1 LNRVRKYQEN
11 IIEIMKIVNMK
22 KTPKYKYIFGISDLL
37 VIFISFF
44 CSIYVLRQ
52 DESLGIVEFFSQS
65 EQILLLFLFL
75 SIVFIFIFQF
85 NGLYRVNIILNRA
98 THLITIIKALYYGA
112 LNIVLI
118 SFLIKSTDIID
129 SRLIIFTFIIF
140 ALPSLYFIR
149 VELLRHLYIKLRNN
163 QFRRNVIIVGDG
175 NSGKLLATKLMFEN
189 PIGIEIV
196 GFVDD
201 DLREGEEVVGG
212 MKVLGKIS
220 QLREIISKNKID
232 EILIAIEDEGY
243 ERLLEIL
250 DDCRRLKVNIRLTSE
265 LFGVVARRIG
275 TEKYIDIPVINVSP
289 LYYNKLNMLFKRIF
303 DLIVAFT
310 SLVLLSPLLILI
322 AILVKLSSEGPVL
335 FKSKAIGK
343 NGKPFM
349 FYKFRSMLVRE
360 GEDEERKNMM
370 IEFMRENENSNGRKI
385 VNLKRITWVG
395 KILRKTSLDE
405 LPQLLNVLKG
415 DMSLVGP
422 RPALPYEYE
431 NYDRWHKRRVSVLP
445 GCTGVWQVWGRSSVN
460 FKESIVLD
468 LYYIN
473 NMSPWLDLQL
483 ILQTIPAIFFF
494 RGAK

>member
-1 LNRVRKYQEN
+1 
-11 IIEIMKIVNMK
+11 MKIVNMK
-22 KTPKYKYIFGISDLL
+22 RTPKYKYIFGIWDIL

-52 DESLGIVEFFSQS
+52 NESLGVFEFFVESQ
-65 EQILLLFLFL
+65 QILLLFLIL

-118 SFLIKSTDIID
+118 SFLIKSTEIID
-129 SRLIIFTFIIF
+129 SRLIIFTFILF
-140 ALPSLYFIR
+140 ALPSLYLVRI
-149 VELLRHLYIKLRNN
+149 ELLRHLYIKLKNN
-163 QFRRNVIIVGDG
+163 QFKRNVIIVGDG

-189 PIGIEIV
+189 PIGIEII

-201 DLREGEEVVGG
+201 DLSTGEDVVGG

-220 QLREIISKNKID
+220 QLPEIIVKHKID
-232 EILIAIEDEGY
+232 EILIAVEDEGY

-250 DDCRRLKVNIRLTSE
+250 DDCRRLNVNIRLTSE

-275 TEKYIDIPVINVSP
+275 TEKYIDIPVIDISP
-289 LYYNKLNMLFKRIF
+289 QYYNRLNVIFKRIF
-303 DLIVAFT
+303 DLITA
-310 SLVLLSPLLILI
+310 SLCVIILSPLLIVI
-322 AILVKLSSEGPVL
+322 AVLVKLSSNGTIL
-335 FKSKAIGK
+335 FKSAAIGK
-343 NGKPFM
+343 DGTPFLI
-349 FYKFRSMLVRE
+349 YKFRSMYANQ

-370 IEFMRENENSNGRKI
+370 IKFMKESEENDNGRKI
-385 VNLKRITWVG
+385 INAKRVTWIG
-395 KILRKTSLDE
+395 SILRKTSLDE
-405 LPQLLNVLKG
+405 LPQLFNVIKG

-422 RPALPYEYE
+422 RPCLPYEYE
-431 NYDRWHKRRVSVLP
+431 HYDEWHKRRVSVLP
-445 GCTGVWQVWGRSSVN
+445 GCTGVWQVWGRSSVS
-460 FKESIVLD
+460 FKDSVVLD

-483 ILQTIPAIFFF
+483 ILQTIPAIFFL